1 MKMYEVLSLQ
11 EFYVAVKDKKLPLK
25 TAYKLS
31 RLMKRVEE
39 EIQFYNQEFNKI
51 LDEYAKKE
59 NNNFVF
65 SKDGS
70 SIEIIPGKEEECNNK
85 IIELKTLEINLND
98 FSFTLDEFDGID
110 LTISEMSSLLPL
122 IKD

>member
-65 SKDGS
+65 SKDGT

-85 IIELKTLEINLND
+85 IIELKTLEVDLNN

>member
-11 EFYVAVKDKKLPLK
+11 DFYVAVKDSKLPLK

-39 EIQFYNQEFNKI
+39 EMQFYNQEFSKI

-65 SKDGS
+65 SKDGT

-85 IIELKTLEINLND
+85 IIELKTLEVDLNN

-110 LTISEMSSLLPL
+110 LTISEMNSLLPL

>member
-11 EFYVAVKDKKLPLK
+11 EFYVTVKDKKLPLK

-39 EIQFYNQEFNKI
+39 ELQFYNQEFNKI

-59 NNNFVF
+59 NNSFVF

-85 IIELKTLEINLND
+85 IIELKTLEINLDD

-110 LTISEMSSLLPL
+110 LTIAQMSSLLPL
-122 IKD
+122 IKE

>member
-65 SKDGS
+65 SKDGT

-85 IIELKTLEINLND
+85 TLPGEKKYLPETPEADSGRCI
-98 FSFTLDEFDGID
+98 FSGD
-110 LTISEMSSLLPL
+110 P
-122 IKD
+122 

>member
-1 MKMYEVLSLQ
+1 MKMHEVLSLQ
-11 EFYVAVKDKKLPLK
+11 DFYVAVKDSKLPLK

-39 EIQFYNQEFNKI
+39 EMQFYNQEFSKI

-65 SKDGS
+65 SKDGT

-85 IIELKTLEINLND
+85 IIELKTLEIDLNN

-110 LTISEMSSLLPL
+110 LTISEMNSLLPL

>member
-65 SKDGS
+65 SKDGT

-85 IIELKTLEINLND
+85 IIELKTLEVDLNN

-110 LTISEMSSLLPL
+110 LTISEMNSLLPL